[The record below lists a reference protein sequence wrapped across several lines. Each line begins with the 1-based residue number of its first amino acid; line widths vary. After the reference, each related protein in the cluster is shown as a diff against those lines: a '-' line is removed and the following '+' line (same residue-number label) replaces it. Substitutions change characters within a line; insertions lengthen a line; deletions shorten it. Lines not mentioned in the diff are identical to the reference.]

1 MVVKINEVRGKNM
14 KKHSLKDIEKVYH
27 QCKVNN
33 ENMKE
38 SDVKFK
44 QIPNVL
50 ISNQTLKRNT
60 KKIAFCEEC
69 RKDVEYTVSDV
80 PITGKTKD
88 VEYHCVGKEARCVNC
103 HNRLY
108 VPEIND
114 YNLDML
120 YKVRNSKNSK
130 VK

>member
-1 MVVKINEVRGKNM
+1 M
-14 KKHSLKDIEKVYH
+14 KKHTLKEIEKVYH

-33 ENMKE
+33 KSMKE

-69 RKDVEYTVSDV
+69 RKNVEYTVSDV
-80 PITGKTKD
+80 QMTGKIKGI
-88 VEYHCVGKEARCVNC
+88 EYHYAGKEARCVNC
-103 HNRLY
+103 HNGLY

-114 YNLDML
+114 YNLDIL
-120 YKVRNSKNSK
+120 YKVRNS
-130 VK
+130 

>member
-1 MVVKINEVRGKNM
+1 M

-38 SDVKFK
+38 NDVKFK

-88 VEYHCVGKEARCVNC
+88 VKYH
-103 HNRLY
+103 
-108 VPEIND
+108 
-114 YNLDML
+114 
-120 YKVRNSKNSK
+120 
-130 VK
+130 

>member
-1 MVVKINEVRGKNM
+1 M
-14 KKHSLKDIEKVYH
+14 KKHTLKEIEKVYH

-33 ENMKE
+33 KSMKE

-50 ISNQTLKRNT
+50 ISNQTLKHNT
-60 KKIAFCEEC
+60 KKISFCEEC

-80 PITGKTKD
+80 PMTGKIKN
-88 VEYHCVGKEARCVNC
+88 VEYHYAGKEARCVNC
-103 HNRLY
+103 NNRLY

-114 YNLDML
+114 YNLDIL
-120 YKVRNSKNSK
+120 YKARDSKGQK
-130 VK
+130 

>member
-1 MVVKINEVRGKNM
+1 M
-14 KKHSLKDIEKVYH
+14 KKHSLKNIEKVYH

-38 SDVKFK
+38 NDVKFK

-88 VEYHCVGKEARCVNC
+88 VKYHYVGKEARCVNC

-120 YKVRNSKNSK
+120 YKARNSKKPK

>member
-1 MVVKINEVRGKNM
+1 MVVKINEVRGKDM

-50 ISNQTLKRNT
+50 MPPPFFSM
-60 KKIAFCEEC
+60 KKVQ
-69 RKDVEYTVSDV
+69 KS
-80 PITGKTKD
+80 
-88 VEYHCVGKEARCVNC
+88 
-103 HNRLY
+103 L
-108 VPEIND
+108 
-114 YNLDML
+114 
-120 YKVRNSKNSK
+120 
-130 VK
+130 

>member
-1 MVVKINEVRGKNM
+1 M
-14 KKHSLKDIEKVYH
+14 KKYTLKDIEKVYH

-33 ENMKE
+33 ESMKE
-38 SDVKFK
+38 SNVKFK

-50 ISNQTLKRNT
+50 ISNQNLKCNT

-69 RKDVEYTVSDV
+69 RKDVEYTAKKV
-80 PITGKTKD
+80 PMSGKIKKI
-88 VEYHCVGKEARCVNC
+88 EYHYVGKEARCTNC

-120 YKVRNSKNSK
+120 YKARNSKNS
-130 VK
+130 

>member
-1 MVVKINEVRGKNM
+1 M

-27 QCKVNN
+27 QCNVNN

-38 SDVKFK
+38 NDVKFK

-88 VEYHCVGKEARCVNC
+88 VKYHYVGKEARCVNC

-120 YKVRNSKNSK
+120 YKARNSKNPK